1 MSFKGAHALR
11 GELIE
16 YASREDWF
24 ADARN
29 EAPHFSVG
37 GTTAAAILG
46 VGYRTP
52 WDVYL
57 SAHGLQPRELDAGD
71 DSAVLKRGRRWE
83 PIALEDYAERTGR
96 RTHSPLCRVEHPL
109 APWLRP
115 SPDAFVEDDELGL
128 GVGEVKTAS
137 WGDAWG
143 DDGTVIERWTEGS
156 ELLVPP
162 GYAVQ
167 GYITL
172 DATGLPF
179 LDFIVGTPDR
189 VQFMQIRVVRML
201 RDPDTQEAL
210 VQQVASWRRAHLL
223 EGEAPPP
230 DATDSCR
237 KGLFARFPGRGDKQI
252 TQATDS
258 QAELIGQLADA
269 KKRLAQAEADEQLAA
284 NTLMASIGD
293 GYGVV
298 AGTSKALVIRAAGQR
313 YLDQK
318 GLAAAHPDL
327 VAQFQKSKAPYA
339 YVRLFGGKE

>member
-1 MSFKGAHALR
+1 MILNAVRANIR
-11 GELIE
+11 T
-16 YASREDWF
+16 YANREAWF

-29 EAPHFSVG
+29 EAPDFSVG

-57 SAHGLQPRELDAGD
+57 AAHGLERRELDGGD
-71 DSAVLKRGRRWE
+71 DNVVLRRGRRWE
-83 PIALEDYAERTGR
+83 PIALEDYVETTGR
-96 RTHSPLCRVEHPL
+96 RAISPLCRVEH
-109 APWLRP
+109 AQHPWLRP
-115 SPDAFVEDDELGL
+115 SPDAFVHDPQLGL
-128 GVGEVKTAS
+128 GVGEVKTAVS
-137 WGDAWG
+137 GDAWG
-143 DDGTVIERWTEGS
+143 EDGTVIERWDDGC

-201 RDPDTQEAL
+201 RDEETQAAL
-210 VQQVASWRRAHLL
+210 VEQVRAWRERHLV
-223 EGEAPPP
+223 GAEAPPP
-230 DATDSCR
+230 DDTDACR
-237 KGLFARFPGRGDKQI
+237 KGLFARFPGRGDKQVAA
-252 TQATDS
+252 ATDA
-258 QAELIGQLADA
+258 QAQLIAELTDA
-269 KKRLAQAEADEQLAA
+269 KARLAQAEADEKRLA
-284 NTLMASIGD
+284 NQLMASIGD
-293 GYGVV
+293 GYGVQ
-298 AGTSKALVIRAAGQR
+298 AGTRKALVIRAAGQS

-327 VAQFQKSKAPYA
+327 VAQFQKSKDPYA